1 MTHTTHRPAP
11 HSRPTAASTG
21 SSGGRPAGAAG
32 PPPAVGQAVNALSN
46 AANPRSQY
54 PAHVNFLMR
63 DLYDRGLI
71 PEEWQIVAAD
81 EVHLDEDGMTV
92 EFTVLQRQENLM
104 HRIAIDVAGAKL
116 VSIRR

>member
-1 MTHTTHRPAP
+1 MTDSTHRPAP
-11 HSRPTAASTG
+11 HPRSTPTTAA
-21 SSGGRPAGAAG
+21 RAAAAAA
-32 PPPAVGQAVNALSN
+32 PPPVAGQPVNALSN

-81 EVHLDEDGMTV
+81 EIHLDEDGMTV
-92 EFTVLQRQENLM
+92 EFTVLQRTENLM
-104 HRIAIDVAGAKL
+104 HRISIEVAGAKL
-116 VSIRR
+116 VRIRR

>member
-1 MTHTTHRPAP
+1 MSHTSHRPVRQTRSIPAAGARTP
-11 HSRPTAASTG
+11 ATAAV
-21 SSGGRPAGAAG
+21 
-32 PPPAVGQAVNALSN
+32 PPAPGQPVNALSN
-46 AANPRSQY
+46 AANPRGQY

-81 EVHLDEDGMTV
+81 EIHLDEDGMTV

-104 HRIAIDVAGAKL
+104 HRIAIEVCGGML
-116 VSIRR
+116 VRIRR